1 MSTFKEFDVP
11 VLGKQSI
18 PTGLFM
24 QVLERPVIG
33 WFANVCSDNEWTSS
47 SSGETFPT
55 VNPAT
60 GQHLADFAH
69 ATNDDVDRAVKA
81 ARKAFKTTWGN
92 QIPATERAA
101 GTPSD
106 RPIHASRRRLTLDSH
121 PPPRRPDG
129 ARHREA
135 RRFGEVSHVMTDDTP
150 SVLIRQLEYGQ
161 GHQNSSV
168 SWAEPFLA
176 PMD

>member
-11 VLGKQSI
+11 ILGKQSI

-24 QVLERPVIG
+24 QVSQFSVGI
-33 WFANVCSDNEWTSS
+33 FANITSNNEWYTS

-55 VNPAT
+55 LNPAT

-69 ATNDDVDRAVKA
+69 ATNDDVNRAVKA

-101 GTPSD
+101 GKFSC
-106 RPIHASRRRLTLDSH
+106 RILSMW
-121 PPPRRPDG
+121 
-129 ARHREA
+129 EA
-135 RRFGEVSHVMTDDTP
+135 C
-150 SVLIRQLEYGQ
+150 
-161 GHQNSSV
+161 
-168 SWAEPFLA
+168 
-176 PMD
+176 